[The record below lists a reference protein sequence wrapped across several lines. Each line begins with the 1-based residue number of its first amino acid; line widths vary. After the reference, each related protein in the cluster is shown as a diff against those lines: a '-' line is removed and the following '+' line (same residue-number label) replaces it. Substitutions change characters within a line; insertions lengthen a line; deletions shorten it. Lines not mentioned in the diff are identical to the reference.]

1 MKRREFG
8 READKLLQAA
18 LASGNEM
25 AVIKFGRNSD
35 FTVGELV
42 EVETPTRERFV
53 IGILGCDAYPLEGVP
68 ENFARE
74 AGFINGF
81 SLQFVMRNLGATEIT
96 IIRFGVVKYI
106 EYDF

>member
-1 MKRREFG
+1 MPRLEFG
-8 READKLLQAA
+8 READKLLRDA
-18 LASGNEM
+18 LASGSET
-25 AVIKFGRNSD
+25 AVVRLVRDSN

-81 SLQFVMRNLGATEIT
+81 SLQFVMRNLGATEVT